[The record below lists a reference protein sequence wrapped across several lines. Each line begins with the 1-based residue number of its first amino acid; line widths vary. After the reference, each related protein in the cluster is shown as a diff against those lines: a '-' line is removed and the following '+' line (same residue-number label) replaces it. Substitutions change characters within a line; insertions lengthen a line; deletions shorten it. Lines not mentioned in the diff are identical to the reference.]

1 MNDLNEID
9 CCFSTLNENKSIDL
23 VLHDSDKFKGK
34 KKNKKIK
41 KKKKKKKKDIL
52 ISTIKFIKDCKRFD
66 EHQL

>member
-34 KKNKKIK
+34 KKK
-41 KKKKKKKKDIL
+41 KKK
-52 ISTIKFIKDCKRFD
+52 TF
-66 EHQL
+66 

>member
-34 KKNKKIK
+34 KK
-41 KKKKKKKKDIL
+41 KKDIL
-52 ISTIKFIKDCKRFD
+52 VSTIKFIKDCKRFD

>member
-34 KKNKKIK
+34 KK
-41 KKKKKKKKDIL
+41 KKKKDIL

>member
-34 KKNKKIK
+34 KKR
-41 KKKKKKKKDIL
+41 KKKDIL

>member
-34 KKNKKIK
+34 KK
-41 KKKKKKKKDIL
+41 KKKDIL
-52 ISTIKFIKDCKRFD
+52 VSTIKFIKDCKRFD

>member
-34 KKNKKIK
+34 KRNN
-41 KKKKKKKKDIL
+41 DIL
-52 ISTIKFIKDCKRFD
+52 ISTIKFIKECKRFD

>member
-9 CCFSTLNENKSIDL
+9 CFSTLNENKSIDL

-34 KKNKKIK
+34 KKNN
-41 KKKKKKKKDIL
+41 DIL
-52 ISTIKFIKDCKRFD
+52 ISTIKFIKECKRFD

>member
-34 KKNKKIK
+34 KKK
-41 KKKKKKKKDIL
+41 KKRHFNFHHKI
-52 ISTIKFIKDCKRFD
+52 
-66 EHQL
+66 HQRL